1 MSNVFHKIHENILT
15 GEGCVVVETE
25 ESEDVIEE
33 IRGGVWAINKVAE
46 EKKDQIYVAFHD
58 TVRGLQDIDGDIL
71 SAVVANE
78 ANADELAALGMTAGE
93 PEACSAFDAIKMF
106 LDLADDRKRA
116 AENGEHDPSHDVR
129 QVLVLRNFDREL
141 MPQGNQN
148 INSRLLMAVQHL
160 ITVGRAYGVMVV
172 LLVGTGAELPA
183 EIREHVAV
191 IFHDLPENDERQAIV
206 EDLVDGMGLE
216 KDEDAIVRTVIAT
229 SGLSRAWTERA
240 VSDGLNRYRSLD
252 TGAIWRMKAEYL
264 GKQGLLKLWTPE
276 FQKEV
281 KLWPAPD
288 SGFEDF
294 SDVTML
300 REETH
305 QQNREVPAD
314 NIRARLRYS
323 DSEVIKEHWLD
334 PMPTGEFEAKF
345 RPERDF
351 FSFKSVI
358 GLNGLKHFLQRG
370 NRAGIP
376 DRAKM
381 KGVLLV
387 GVPGTGKSF
396 IMKCAAGELGMP
408 LSEMSA
414 ANLYS
419 KWLGETDK
427 NLRKMLSTVEQI
439 GGILGID
446 EYQRFMPTG
455 NNESE
460 GRTSQ
465 SVAGGMLTW
474 QNDQNSVLVLAA
486 ANDVSAIPPEFTRS
500 GRFDTTYFVGFPS
513 RESKDAAWEM
523 YISRHELDEQKLPKD
538 DYWTPAD
545 IEVCCKMSEQQGISL
560 REAAKYIK
568 ITYSGTGK
576 AVLDKLM
583 DWAEDAGC
591 VDAETNELFV
601 HPRKQKSSASGSHA
615 PKRTVRSVNK

>member
-1 MSNVFHKIHENILT
+1 MP
-15 GEGCVVVETE
+15 VE
-25 ESEDVIEE
+25 
-33 IRGGVWAINKVAE
+33 
-46 EKKDQIYVAFHD
+46 
-58 TVRGLQDIDGDIL
+58 
-71 SAVVANE
+71 
-78 ANADELAALGMTAGE
+78 
-93 PEACSAFDAIKMF
+93 
-106 LDLADDRKRA
+106 
-116 AENGEHDPSHDVR
+116 
-129 QVLVLRNFDREL
+129 
-141 MPQGNQN
+141 
-148 INSRLLMAVQHL
+148 
-160 ITVGRAYGVMVV
+160 
-172 LLVGTGAELPA
+172 
-183 EIREHVAV
+183 
-191 IFHDLPENDERQAIV
+191 
-206 EDLVDGMGLE
+206 
-216 KDEDAIVRTVIAT
+216 
-229 SGLSRAWTERA
+229 
-240 VSDGLNRYRSLD
+240 
-252 TGAIWRMKAEYL
+252 
-264 GKQGLLKLWTPE
+264 
-276 FQKEV
+276 
-281 KLWPAPD
+281 
-288 SGFEDF
+288 
-294 SDVTML
+294 
-300 REETH
+300 
-305 QQNREVPAD
+305 
-314 NIRARLRYS
+314 
-323 DSEVIKEHWLD
+323 
-334 PMPTGEFEAKF
+334 EFEAKF

-358 GLNGLKHFLQRG
+358 GLNGLKGFLKRG

-455 NNESE
+455 SSESE

-523 YISRHELDEQKLPKD
+523 YISRHELDEQKLPTD

-560 REAAKYIK
+560 CEAAKYIK
-568 ITYSGTGK
+568 VTYSGTGK

-601 HPRKQKSSASGSHA
+601 HPRKQKSTSASSSKA
-615 PKRTVRSVNK
+615 PKRTVRRVSK

>member
-1 MSNVFHKIHENILT
+1 MSNVFHEIYEAIRM
-15 GEGCVVVETE
+15 GEGCVAVETE
-25 ESEDVIEE
+25 ESQDVIEE
-33 IRGGVWAINKVAE
+33 IRGGVYGTNKQAV
-46 EKKDQIYVAFHD
+46 DPSGQVFVAFWD
-58 TVRGLQDIDGDIL
+58 AMRGLQDINGDIL
-71 SAVVANE
+71 STVVQDE
-78 ANADELAALGMTAGE
+78 SNASDLAALGMTPGE

-106 LDLADDRKRA
+106 LDIADDRKRA
-116 AENGEHDPSHDVR
+116 AEEDNAEPSHDVK

-141 MPQGNQN
+141 MPQGGSV
-148 INSRLLMAVQHL
+148 NSRLLMAVQHL
-160 ITVGRAYGVMVV
+160 ITVGRMTDVMLV
-172 LLVGTGAELPA
+172 LMVGTGTELPP
-183 EIREHVAV
+183 EIREHVAGV
-191 IFHDLPENDERQAIV
+191 FHDLPDNDERSAII
-206 EDLVDGMGLE
+206 EDLSEACGLD
-216 KDEDAIVRTVIAT
+216 KDESAVVTTVAAT
-229 SGLSRAWTERA
+229 SGLSRAWTERS
-240 VSDGLNRYRSLD
+240 VSEALSRYKSLD

-288 SGFEDF
+288 SGFESF
-294 SDVTML
+294 ADVTML
-300 REETH
+300 SEENH
-305 QQNREVPAD
+305 QQNREVPEG

-323 DSEVIKEHWLD
+323 DSALIKEHWID
-334 PMPTGEFEAKF
+334 PMPAEEFEAKF

-358 GLNGLKHFLQRG
+358 GLHGLKEFLTRG
-370 NRAGIP
+370 NRAGVP

-427 NLRKMLSTVEQI
+427 NLRKMLTTVEQI

-455 NNESE
+455 SSESE

-513 RESKDAAWEM
+513 QEAKATAWEM
-523 YISRHELDEQKLPKD
+523 YISRHELDEQKIPKD
-538 DYWTPAD
+538 EYWTPAD

-560 REAAKYIK
+560 KEAAKYIK
-568 ITYSGTGK
+568 ISYSGTGK
-576 AVLDKLM
+576 KVLDDLM
-583 DWAEDAGC
+583 DWAENAGC
-591 VDAETNELFV
+591 IDAETNELFV
-601 HPRKQKSSASGSHA
+601 HPRKQKSKAASKM
-615 PKRTVRSVNK
+615 PKRTVRSVK